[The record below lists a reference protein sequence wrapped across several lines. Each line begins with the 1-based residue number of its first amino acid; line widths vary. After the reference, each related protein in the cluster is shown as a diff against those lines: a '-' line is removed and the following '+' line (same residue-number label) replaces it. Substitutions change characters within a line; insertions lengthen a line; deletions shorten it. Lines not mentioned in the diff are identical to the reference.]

1 MAYNRWINGRPGAT
15 YRGVW
20 QPTQTH
26 ELYHFGVL
34 GMKWGV
40 RRYRDRNGRL
50 TPLGNRKRINLEVK
64 GDKAFSE
71 GRIQKAG
78 KYYSKA
84 AKIRGLTDQEM
95 AKKYSSYSKAEKKA
109 SKSDYMSDKSKSVY
123 KEEAQW
129 WKNREKALRYKVEK
143 TRTKLDA
150 KTTKKLSKLNARFEK
165 QQAKADREFDKAE
178 RKANSFL
185 ASQRSARKAFRKA
198 SKERFRAN
206 KVAARGKKWYEQMAK
221 EYKRAGLTMSKE
233 NQEIGKE
240 FIRQVRANSQAM
252 YAATY
257 VRG

>member
-1 MAYNRWINGRPGAT
+1 MT
-15 YRGVW
+15 YTFW
-20 QPTQTH
+20 KPSEQN
-26 ELYHFGVL
+26 ELYHFGVV

-95 AKKYSSYSKAEKKA
+95 VKKYSSYSKAEKKA
-109 SKSDYMSDKSKSVY
+109 SNSDYMSDESKSVY
-123 KEEAQW
+123 KEEAQL

-178 RKANSFL
+178 RKANSFF
-185 ASQRSARKAFRKA
+185 SSKKSAERAFRKA
-198 SKERFRAN
+198 SKAQFKAN
-206 KVAARGKKWYEQMAK
+206 KVAARGKKWYERMEK
-221 EYKRAGLTMSKE
+221 EYKRADISMSKR

-240 FIRQVRANSQAM
+240 LVRQVRANARAM
-252 YAATY
+252 YAASY